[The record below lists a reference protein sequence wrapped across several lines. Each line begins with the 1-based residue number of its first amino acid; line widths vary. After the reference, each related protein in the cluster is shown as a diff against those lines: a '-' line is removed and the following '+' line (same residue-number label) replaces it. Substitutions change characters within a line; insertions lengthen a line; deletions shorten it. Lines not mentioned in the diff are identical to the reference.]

1 MITVGKNVCKTHC
14 SNVLKLNGR
23 NHTRKSHLLPQIV
36 LIWNTNSVIIKITKL
51 CNACYGNTSL
61 DVKIIFLIY
70 LNKNKQVLNDAVL

>member
-61 DVKIIFLIY
+61 DVKISCNILDLFEQ
-70 LNKNKQVLNDAVL
+70 KQTSVK